1 MIIRKIAIICNLE
14 NFKQNQQHLSKLKLL
29 FLHFPQ
35 IEKQEKQ
42 NCKKF
47 PRKASWLLIEVIYY
61 PHFWDK
67 WQHLLDISSKK
78 FCENDEVK

>member
-1 MIIRKIAIICNLE
+1 MLNLE

-42 NCKKF
+42 NCKNF

-61 PHFWDK
+61 PHNLTFGTNGSICWTFLPK
-67 WQHLLDISSKK
+67 S
-78 FCENDEVK
+78 FVKMMK